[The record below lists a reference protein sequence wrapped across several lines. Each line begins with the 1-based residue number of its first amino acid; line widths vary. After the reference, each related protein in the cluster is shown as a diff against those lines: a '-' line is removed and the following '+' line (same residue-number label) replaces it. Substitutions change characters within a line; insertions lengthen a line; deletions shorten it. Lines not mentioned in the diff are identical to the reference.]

1 MWGHV
6 TQARGIVAAL
16 AAAALL
22 SACVGGGEVRR
33 PIRSSAPRP
42 VQHDDLG
49 YRQCSAR
56 LDAAAVRYEA
66 LPNDDKG
73 GGCAIIN
80 TIKLMDFGV
89 PTTNLGPMTCPLAQN
104 FSAWAR
110 YGVNPAARL
119 YLGAEVVRI
128 ETFGTYACRN
138 ILGNPNMAGKRSEHA
153 HANAVDVSGFV
164 LSDGRRIT
172 VQNDWGQNDR
182 GQNDRSQDGAVR
194 QFLRTIHASACKRF
208 RTVLGPD
215 YNAAH
220 YNHFHF
226 DMGGRGGYCR

>member
-1 MWGHV
+1 MARMRGHI
-6 TQARGIVAAL
+6 TRTRAIFAAL
-16 AAAALL
+16 AASALM
-22 SACVGGGEVRR
+22 SACVGGGDVRR
-33 PIRSSAPRP
+33 PIRTTVPRP
-42 VQHDDLG
+42 VQHEDPG
-49 YRQCSAR
+49 YRQCAAR

-66 LPNDDKG
+66 LPNESKG

-80 TIKLMDFGV
+80 SIKLMDFGV
-89 PTTNLGPMTCPLAQN
+89 PTTNLGPMTCPLAAN

-110 YGVNPAARL
+110 YGVGPAARL

-138 ILGNPNMAGKRSEHA
+138 IVGNPNMAGKRSEHA

-164 LSDGRRIT
+164 LSNGRRIT
-172 VQNDWGQNDR
+172 IQNDWQ
-182 GQNDRSQDGAVR
+182 QDGPVR
-194 QFLRTIHASACKRF
+194 QFLNAIHASACKRF
-208 RTVLGPD
+208 RTVLGPN

-226 DMGGRGGYCR
+226 DMGGRGSYCR

>member
-1 MWGHV
+1 MARMRGHV
-6 TQARGIVAAL
+6 TRTRAIVAAL
-16 AAAALL
+16 AASALL
-22 SACVGGGEVRR
+22 SACVGGGDVRR
-33 PIRSSAPRP
+33 PIRTAAPRP
-42 VQHDDLG
+42 VQHEDPG
-49 YRQCSAR
+49 YRQCAAR

-66 LPNDDKG
+66 LPNESKG

-80 TIKLMDFGV
+80 SIKLMDFGV
-89 PTTNLGPMTCPLAQN
+89 PTTNLGPMTCPLAAN

-110 YGVNPAARL
+110 YGVGPAARL

-138 ILGNPNMAGKRSEHA
+138 IVGNPNMAGKRSEHA

-164 LSDGRRIT
+164 LSNGRRIT
-172 VQNDWGQNDR
+172 IQDDWQ
-182 GQNDRSQDGAVR
+182 QDGPVR
-194 QFLRTIHASACKRF
+194 QFLNAIHASACKRF
-208 RTVLGPD
+208 RTVLGPN